1 MESTAVITLNY
12 NRADD
17 TLAFLESARQQ
28 TMPAA
33 HMIVVDNGSS
43 DPSVE
48 LIKNKFPEIELLV
61 HSTNLGFA
69 RGMNSGIRRALEQ
82 GAECIFIANNDTL
95 LAPDMLEL
103 LVRQAQQNP
112 SSIIAPVILY
122 ASQPDVIWSAGAAS
136 NPLNLEII
144 DTWRGKPA
152 PSLGSAPY
160 PVEFI
165 TACGMLVSAACFEKT
180 GLFDERF
187 FMYYED
193 SDFSFRIRQAG
204 YQILVDPQ
212 ARMWHKVAASSG
224 GSDSVSER
232 YWMARSSLIYFR
244 KHARSGQWLIIG
256 PYRLGSA
263 IKTSL
268 RLLLSGKTAALR
280 AYWRGLKD
288 GLKA

>member
-1 MESTAVITLNY
+1 MESTAVITLNW
-12 NRADD
+12 NRAND
-17 TLAFLESARQQ
+17 TLAFLESVRQQ
-28 TMPAA
+28 TMQAA
-33 HMIVVDNGSS
+33 HAIVVDNGSS

-48 LIKNKFPEIELLV
+48 LIRSKFPEVELLV

-69 RGMNSGIRRALEQ
+69 KGINSGIRRAIEQ
-82 GAECIFIANNDTL
+82 GATYIFIANNDTL
-95 LAPDMLEL
+95 LAPDMLQR
-103 LVRQAQQNP
+103 LVEQARQNP
-112 SSIIAPVILY
+112 AGIIAPAIYY
-122 ASQPDVIWSAGAAS
+122 AGQPEVIWSAGAKH
-136 NPLNLEII
+136 NPLNLEIV
-144 DTWRGKPA
+144 DTWRGKPGS
-152 PSLGSAPY
+152 SLGSAPY

-193 SDFSFRIRQAG
+193 SDFSLRVRQAG
-204 YQILVDPQ
+204 CQILVDPQ
-212 ARMWHKVAASSG
+212 ARMWHKVSASSG
-224 GSDSVSER
+224 GSDSASER

-244 KHARSGQWLIIG
+244 KHAHSGQWLIIG

-268 RLLLSGKTAALR
+268 RLLSSGKTAALR
-280 AYWRGLKD
+280 AYWQGLKD